1 MYDKG
6 LILIKC
12 TKGSYKLDNHK
23 NPFTNGHN
31 RQFAERVQ
39 RSLNIW

>member
-23 NPFTNGHN
+23 NPFTHGLNG
-31 RQFAERVQ
+31 QFAEKVQ
-39 RSLNIW
+39 RPLNIW